1 MKINKLVLG
10 LGLVSIAFT
19 GCKSTQVASTKTKA
33 TVTIPSLLTATD
45 AIVAK
50 KGAMTPAE
58 IKAWPHM
65 DIFKDS
71 VPGISLERAYE
82 FVKGK
87 KATIVIVGIIDSG
100 VDIEHED
107 LKDIVWTNPKEIA
120 GNGIDDDKNG
130 YIDDMHGWNFLGGKK
145 GTLAPEQLEV
155 TRMLKA
161 AKVRFDGKTI
171 ADVAIAD
178 KVDFALYQKL
188 KEAYTKKAES
198 GLKTLER
205 MNFLMDAISTIKT
218 HLGKDD
224 FTLSDVTTI
233 QTEDSELSQKVAAI
247 TAIYGRGASEKDIA
261 DYRDG
266 LLSNKQYD
274 MDFNGRVTGDD
285 ANDWSTKSYGNNN
298 VIGGGKDE
306 LHGTHVAGIVAAS
319 RNNGIGM
326 NGVAKNVQIMTVRA
340 VPDGDEYDKDVALA
354 IRYVV
359 DNGAKVVNMSFGKAF
374 SPHTKWVYDA
384 MKYAEKHDVLLVK
397 AAGNNGEDIDLPS
410 YVHFPTD
417 SPVKGSL
424 EIVDNI
430 LTVGAMTRHFDENL
444 CSSFSNYGKTRVD
457 IFAPGS
463 EIYSTVPKDNGYLS
477 IQGTSMASPEV
488 AGVAALVRSY
498 YPSLSASQVK
508 YIIINSGIEFNKE
521 VIVPGTKSQ
530 ENPEGTRKNFNTLSV
545 NGRILNAYNALYMA
559 DKMVNGK

>member
-19 GCKSTQVASTKTKA
+19 GCKTTQVATTKSKT
-33 TVTIPSLLTATD
+33 TVTIPSVLTATD
-45 AIVAK
+45 AVVAK
-50 KGAMTPAE
+50 KGVMTPEE

-71 VPGISLERAYE
+71 VPGISLEKAYD
-82 FVKGK
+82 FVKNKKGK
-87 KATIVIVGIIDSG
+87 IVIVGIIDSG

-107 LKDIVWTNPKEIA
+107 LKDVVWTNPKEIA

-145 GTLAPEQLEV
+145 GTKAPEQLEV
-155 TRMLKA
+155 TRMYKA
-161 AKVRFDGKTI
+161 AKARFDGKTAVTI
-171 ADVAIAD
+171 AAAD
-178 KVDFALYQKL
+178 KADFEMYQKL
-188 KEAYTKKAES
+188 KEIYTKKSE
-198 GLKTLER
+198 GGIRTLER
-205 MNFLMDAISTIKT
+205 MNFLMDAINSIKK

-224 FTLSDVTTI
+224 FTLSDVTAIKT
-233 QTEDSELSQKVAAI
+233 DDPGLGQKVAAI

-261 DYRDG
+261 DYRNN
-266 LLSNKQYD
+266 LLSNKSYD
-274 MDFNGRVTGDD
+274 LDFNGRVTGDD
-285 ANDWSTKSYGNNN
+285 ADDWSTKSYGNNI
-298 VIGGGKDE
+298 VLGGGADE
-306 LHGTHVAGIVAAS
+306 LHGTHVSGIVAAS

-374 SPHTKWVYDA
+374 SPHSKWVYDA

-417 SPVKGSL
+417 SPINGSE

-444 CSSFSNYGKTRVD
+444 CATFSNYGKTRVD
-457 IFAPGS
+457 IFAPGL
-463 EIYSTVPKDNGYLS
+463 EIYSTIPKDNAYLS

-498 YPSLSASQVK
+498 YPSLTASQVK
-508 YIIINSGIEFNKE
+508 YIIINSGIEFNRE
-521 VIVPGTKSQ
+521 VIVPGSRSQ
-530 ENPEGTRKNFNTLSV
+530 LNPKGILKNFNDLSV
-545 NGRILNAYNALYMA
+545 NGRILNAYNALVMA
-559 DKMVNGK
+559 DKMVNEK